1 MTVKSMI
8 RYFACVT
15 ALLLAAN
22 PAPVAANPVPA
33 AVQAGRDK
41 VVAVINGKQIHNSE
55 IERRMARYKGMDP
68 SRLPDARNE
77 ILNEI
82 LVQTVIAEYLEKQGL
97 QPVEQEVDDAVKN
110 IRENMEKDPKAS
122 GKTLED
128 ILTSYGTSLEQM
140 KGELRNTIGLRKHIG
155 QKVNYDVLIEYFNEN
170 KDAFS
175 GAEVRVSHI
184 LIDTRKTKTKKEYA
198 IAYDK
203 IHKLKKE
210 LDGGADFAE
219 LAKANSACPSAS
231 KGGDLDF
238 FHRKGP
244 GAPVEPFAKKAFSM
258 KVGDICEP
266 IQTEFGFHIIKVTDR
281 KAGKEVKF
289 EDVKDQVETNYI
301 DGQIQE
307 LITKLMTEAKIE
319 IKGLS

>member
-8 RYFACVT
+8 RCLACVT
-15 ALLLAAN
+15 ALLLAS
-22 PAPVAANPVPA
+22 NPVPA
-33 AVQAGRDK
+33 TVQAGEDK

-55 IERRMARYKGMDP
+55 IERRMVRYKGIDP
-68 SRLPDARNE
+68 SHLPDARNE
-77 ILNEI
+77 VLNEI
-82 LVQTVIAEYLEKQGL
+82 LVQAAIAEYLGKQGL
-97 QPVEQEVDDAVKN
+97 QPAEQEVDDAIKS
-110 IRENMEKDPKAS
+110 IRESMKKDSKAS

-128 ILTSYGTSLEQM
+128 VLTSYGTSLEQV

-155 QKVNYDVLIEYFNEN
+155 QKVNYDVLVEYFNEN
-170 KDAFS
+170 KDSFS
-175 GAEVRVSHI
+175 GAEVRASHI

-219 LAKANSACPSAS
+219 LAKTNSACSSAS

-238 FHRKGP
+238 FRRKGP
-244 GAPVEPFAKKAFSM
+244 GAPVEPFAKAAFAM
-258 KVGDICEP
+258 KKGEISEP
-266 IQTEFGFHIIKVTDR
+266 VQTEFGFHIIKVTDR
-281 KAGKEVKF
+281 KEGKQVTF
-289 EDVKDQVETNYI
+289 EEVKDQVETNYI
-301 DGQIQE
+301 DDQIQE

-319 IKGLS
+319 IKSLS

>member
-1 MTVKSMI
+1 MIMTVKSMI
-8 RYFACVT
+8 RCLACVT

-22 PAPVAANPVPA
+22 PVPA
-33 AVQAGRDK
+33 AVPPAVQAGGDK

-55 IERRMARYKGMDP
+55 IERRMARYKGIDP
-68 SRLPDARNE
+68 SHLPDARDE

-97 QPVEQEVDDAVKN
+97 QPAEQEVDDAVKN
-110 IRENMEKDPKAS
+110 IRENMKKDPKAF
-122 GKTLED
+122 GKTLEEA
-128 ILTSYGTSLEQM
+128 LTSYGTSLEQL
-140 KGELRNTIGLRKHIG
+140 KGELRNTIGLRKHVG

-175 GAEVRVSHI
+175 GAEVRASHI

-198 IAYDK
+198 IAFDK
-203 IHKLKKE
+203 IHRLKKE

-219 LAKANSACPSAS
+219 LAKANSACSSAS

-238 FHRKGP
+238 FRRKG
-244 GAPVEPFAKKAFSM
+244 AMVEPFAKKAFSM
-258 KVGDICEP
+258 KVGDISEP

-289 EDVKDQVETNYI
+289 EEVKDQVETNYI
-301 DGQIQE
+301 EGQIQE